1 MIVFTLRC
9 KDGHEFETWFRDGA
23 TYERQAKR
31 GLVTCPEC
39 GSTKV
44 DKAVM
49 APRLGRS
56 HKSDPASRETH
67 REAAHQAEAGR
78 ETPSEGEAAP
88 APPPAA
94 AVPERPPTPAEFRR
108 ALQVL
113 RGFVETNCENVG
125 KGFADEARRIHKG
138 EAKARGIYGD
148 ATPAE
153 AEKLADE
160 GIEVAAI
167 PWVPTN
173 DA

>member
-1 MIVFTLRC
+1 MRLDR
-9 KDGHEFETWFRDGA
+9 GREGGDGA
-23 TYERQAKR
+23 AARPLHQI
-31 GLVTCPEC
+31 
-39 GSTKV
+39 
-44 DKAVM
+44 
-49 APRLGRS
+49 RS
-56 HKSDPASRETH
+56 GA
-67 REAAHQAEAGR
+67 AEAR
-78 ETPSEGEAAP
+78 PN
-88 APPPAA
+88 PPAEGA
-94 AVPERPPTPAEFRR
+94 GEPARRIPDRPPTPAEFRR

-113 RGFVETNCENVG
+113 RSYVETNCENVG

-153 AEKLADE
+153 AEKLAEE

>member
-1 MIVFTLRC
+1 
-9 KDGHEFETWFRDGA
+9 
-23 TYERQAKR
+23 
-31 GLVTCPEC
+31 
-39 GSTKV
+39 
-44 DKAVM
+44 M

-56 HKSDPASRETH
+56 TKSDSPPREIH
-67 REAAHQAEAGR
+67 REAAPE
-78 ETPSEGEAAP
+78 AP
-88 APPPAA
+88 AAAPPAA
-94 AVPERPPTPAEFRR
+94 AAKPERPPTPAEFRR

-113 RGFVETNCENVG
+113 RNYVETNCENVG

-153 AEKLADE
+153 AEKLAED

-167 PWVPTN
+167 PWVPSN

>member
-9 KDGHEFETWFRDGA
+9 RDGHEFETWFRDGA
-23 TYERQAKR
+23 TYDRQARR

-39 GSTKV
+39 GSTEV
-44 DKAVM
+44 EKAVM

-56 HKSDPASRETH
+56 AKSDPAPRESQQETH
-67 REAAHQAEAGR
+67 QEAV
-78 ETPSEGEAAP
+78 SEAP
-88 APPPAA
+88 AARPATTA
-94 AVPERPPTPAEFRR
+94 AVPDKPPTPAEFRR

-113 RGFVETNCENVG
+113 RSYVETNCENVG
-125 KGFADEARRIHKG
+125 NGFAAEARRIHKG

-153 AEKLADE
+153 AERLAED

-167 PWVPTN
+167 PWVPSN

>member
-9 KDGHEFETWFRDGA
+9 RDGHEFETWFRDGA
-23 TYERQAKR
+23 AYERQAR
-31 GLVTCPEC
+31 RSLVACPEC
-39 GSTKV
+39 GSTEV
-44 DKAVM
+44 EKAVM

-56 HKSDPASRETH
+56 TKSDAAPP
-67 REAAHQAEAGR
+67 REAAPEN
-78 ETPSEGEAAP
+78 
-88 APPPAA
+88 A
-94 AVPERPPTPAEFRR
+94 AVPPTVAPPDRPPTPAEFRR

-113 RGFVETNCENVG
+113 RHYVETNCENVG

-153 AEKLADE
+153 AEKLAED
-160 GIEVAAI
+160 GIEVAAL
-167 PWVPTN
+167 PWVPSS

>member
-9 KDGHEFETWFRDGA
+9 RDGHEFETWFRDGA
-23 TYERQAKR
+23 AYERQARR
-31 GLVTCPEC
+31 GLVACPDC
-39 GSTKV
+39 GSTEV
-44 DKAVM
+44 EKAVM

-56 HKSDPASRETH
+56 SKSDPVPRDNQST
-67 REAAHQAEAGR
+67 
-78 ETPSEGEAAP
+78 AAP
-88 APPPAA
+88 ESPAAPPAA
-94 AVPERPPTPAEFRR
+94 AAPDRPPTPAEFRR

-113 RGFVETNCENVG
+113 RNYVETNCENVG

-153 AEKLADE
+153 AEKLAED
-160 GIEVAAI
+160 GIEVAAL
-167 PWVPTN
+167 PWVPSN

>member
-9 KDGHEFETWFRDGA
+9 RDGHEFETWFRDGA
-23 TYERQAKR
+23 TYERQARR
-31 GLVTCPEC
+31 GLVTCPDC
-39 GSTKV
+39 GSTEV
-44 DKAVM
+44 EKAVM

-56 HKSDPASRETH
+56 AKSDPAPRET
-67 REAAHQAEAGR
+67 Q
-78 ETPSEGEAAP
+78 SEAAP
-88 APPPAA
+88 ETPAAPLPAA
-94 AVPERPPTPAEFRR
+94 ATPERPPTPAEFRR

-113 RGFVETNCENVG
+113 RHYVETNCENVG
-125 KGFADEARRIHKG
+125 KGFAEEARRIHKG

-153 AEKLADE
+153 AEKLAED

-167 PWVPTN
+167 PWVPSN

>member
-9 KDGHEFETWFRDGA
+9 KDGHEFETWFRDGV
-23 TYERQAKR
+23 TYERQARR
-31 GLVTCPEC
+31 GLVACPDC
-39 GSTKV
+39 GSTEV
-44 DKAVM
+44 EKAIM

-56 HKSDPASRETH
+56 TKSDPGSRPS
-67 REAAHQAEAGR
+67 RPEAAPE
-78 ETPSEGEAAP
+78 SEAAP
-88 APPPAA
+88 ATPQVAPSGE
-94 AVPERPPTPAEFRR
+94 PERPPTPAEFRR

-113 RGFVETNCENVG
+113 RGYVETHCENLG

>member
-9 KDGHEFETWFRDGA
+9 RDGHEFETWFRDSA
-23 TYERQAKR
+23 AYERQAR
-31 GLVTCPEC
+31 RSLVTCPDC
-39 GSTKV
+39 GSSEV
-44 DKAVM
+44 EKAVM

-56 HKSDPASRETH
+56 TKTDPAPREIP
-67 REAAHQAEAGR
+67 REAAPE
-78 ETPSEGEAAP
+78 
-88 APPPAA
+88 PPAA
-94 AVPERPPTPAEFRR
+94 PQAAAQPDRPPTPAEFRR

-113 RGFVETNCENVG
+113 RNYVESNCENVG

-153 AEKLADE
+153 AEKLAED
-160 GIEVAAI
+160 GIEIAAI
-167 PWVPTN
+167 PWVPSS

>member
-9 KDGHEFETWFRDGA
+9 SDGHEFETWFRDGA
-23 TYERQAKR
+23 TYERQARK
-31 GLVTCPEC
+31 GLVSCPQC
-39 GSTKV
+39 GSAEV
-44 DKAVM
+44 EKAVM

-56 HKSDPASRETH
+56 TKFDPVPQEARPSPPAEAPAS
-67 REAAHQAEAGR
+67 
-78 ETPSEGEAAP
+78 
-88 APPPAA
+88 PPAEI
-94 AVPERPPTPAEFRR
+94 PDRPPTPAEFRR

-113 RGFVETNCENVG
+113 RSYVETNCENVG

-153 AEKLADE
+153 AEKLAED
-160 GIEVAAI
+160 GIEIAAI

>member
-9 KDGHEFETWFRDGA
+9 RDGHEFETWFRDGA
-23 TYERQAKR
+23 AYERQAR
-31 GLVTCPEC
+31 RSLVACPEC
-39 GSTKV
+39 GSTEV
-44 DKAVM
+44 EKAVM

-56 HKSDPASRETH
+56 TKSDAAPREAP
-67 REAAHQAEAGR
+67 REAAPEN
-78 ETPSEGEAAP
+78 
-88 APPPAA
+88 A
-94 AVPERPPTPAEFRR
+94 AVPPTVAPPDRPPTPAEFRR

-113 RGFVETNCENVG
+113 RHYVETNCENVG

-153 AEKLADE
+153 AEKLAED
-160 GIEVAAI
+160 GIEVAAL
-167 PWVPTN
+167 PWVPSS

>member
-23 TYERQAKR
+23 TYERQSRR
-31 GLVTCPEC
+31 GLVTCPDC
-39 GSTKV
+39 GSTEV
-44 DKAVM
+44 EKAIM

-56 HKSDPASRETH
+56 TKSDPAPRLSRP
-67 REAAHQAEAGR
+67 EAA
-78 ETPSEGEAAP
+78 PEGEAAP
-88 APPPAA
+88 AVPQTAPSE
-94 AVPERPPTPAEFRR
+94 PERPPTQAEFRR

-113 RGFVETNCENVG
+113 RGYVETNCENVG

>member
-9 KDGHEFETWFRDGA
+9 RDGHEFETWFRDSA
-23 TYERQAKR
+23 AYERQARR
-31 GLVTCPEC
+31 GLVTCPDC
-39 GSTKV
+39 GSTDV
-44 DKAVM
+44 EKAVM

-56 HKSDPASRETH
+56 SKSDAAPREVRH
-67 REAAHQAEAGR
+67 EAAAE
-78 ETPSEGEAAP
+78 
-88 APPPAA
+88 PPAA
-94 AVPERPPTPAEFRR
+94 PPAAIKPDTPPTPAEFRR

-113 RGFVETNCENVG
+113 RHYVESNCENVG

-153 AEKLADE
+153 AEKLAED

-167 PWVPTN
+167 PWVPSN

>member
-23 TYERQAKR
+23 TYERQARR
-31 GLVTCPEC
+31 GLVTCPDC
-39 GSTKV
+39 GSTEV
-44 DKAVM
+44 EKAIM

-56 HKSDPASRETH
+56 IKSDPAPRPSRP
-67 REAAHQAEAGR
+67 EAA
-78 ETPSEGEAAP
+78 PEGEAAP
-88 APPPAA
+88 AVPQAA
-94 AVPERPPTPAEFRR
+94 AAPSEPDRPPTPAEFRR

-113 RGFVETNCENVG
+113 RGYVETNCENVG

-160 GIEVAAI
+160 GIEIAAI

>member
-1 MIVFTLRC
+1 MIVFTLKCR
-9 KDGHEFETWFRDGA
+9 DGHEFETWFRDSA
-23 TYERQAKR
+23 EYDRQAKR
-31 GLVTCPEC
+31 GLVSCPDC

-44 DKAVM
+44 EKAVM

-56 HKSDPASRETH
+56 TKSDPE
-67 REAAHQAEAGR
+67 
-78 ETPSEGEAAP
+78 P

-94 AVPERPPTPAEFRR
+94 NVPEAAAPVAGPTDAPDRPPTPAEFRR

-113 RGFVETNCENVG
+113 RQHVEANCENVG

-148 ATPAE
+148 ATSAD
-153 AEKLADE
+153 AKKLAED

>member
-9 KDGHEFETWFRDGA
+9 RDGHEFETWFRDGV
-23 TYERQAKR
+23 TYERQARR
-31 GLVTCPEC
+31 GLVTCPDC
-39 GSTKV
+39 GSTEV
-44 DKAVM
+44 EKAVM

-56 HKSDPASRETH
+56 TKSDPAPRETH
-67 REAAHQAEAGR
+67 REAAP
-78 ETPSEGEAAP
+78 ETPP
-88 APPPAA
+88 APPVAA
-94 AVPERPPTPAEFRR
+94 PDRPPTPAEFRR

-113 RGFVETNCENVG
+113 RNYVETNCENVG
-125 KGFADEARRIHKG
+125 KGFADEARRIQKG

-153 AEKLADE
+153 AEKLAED

-167 PWVPTN
+167 PWVPSN

>member
-9 KDGHEFETWFRDGA
+9 RDGHEFETWFRDSA
-23 TYERQAKR
+23 AYERQARR
-31 GLVTCPEC
+31 GLVTCPDC
-39 GSTKV
+39 GSTEV
-44 DKAVM
+44 EKAVM

-56 HKSDPASRETH
+56 TKSDPAPREIPPATVP
-67 REAAHQAEAGR
+67 
-78 ETPSEGEAAP
+78 ETPVDSPTP
-88 APPPAA
+88 AK
-94 AVPERPPTPAEFRR
+94 PERPPTPGEFRR

-113 RGFVETNCENVG
+113 RKYVETNCENVG

-153 AEKLADE
+153 AEKLAED

-167 PWVPTN
+167 PWVPSS

>member
-9 KDGHEFETWFRDGA
+9 RDGHEFETWFRDSA
-23 TYERQAKR
+23 TYERQARR
-31 GLVTCPEC
+31 GLVTCPDC
-39 GSTKV
+39 GSTEV
-44 DKAVM
+44 EKAVM

-56 HKSDPASRETH
+56 TKSDPAPREIQ
-67 REAAHQAEAGR
+67 REAAP
-78 ETPSEGEAAP
+78 ETPAVA
-88 APPPAA
+88 PPAA
-94 AVPERPPTPAEFRR
+94 AAKAERPPTPAEVRR

-113 RGFVETNCENVG
+113 RNYVESNCENVG

-153 AEKLADE
+153 AERLAED

-167 PWVPTN
+167 PWVPST

>member
-23 TYERQAKR
+23 TYERQARR

-39 GSTKV
+39 GSTEV

-56 HKSDPASRETH
+56 HKSEPAPGEIQRESE
-67 REAAHQAEAGR
+67 REAAAET
-78 ETPSEGEAAP
+78 ETAP
-88 APPPAA
+88 AVPQEA
-94 AVPERPPTPAEFRR
+94 AVPDRPPTPAEFRR

>member
-9 KDGHEFETWFRDGA
+9 HDGHEFETWFRDGA
-23 TYERQAKR
+23 TYERQARR

-39 GSTKV
+39 GSTEV
-44 DKAVM
+44 EKAVM

-56 HKSDPASRETH
+56 TKSDPAPRESQHRETQ
-67 REAAHQAEAGR
+67 REAA
-78 ETPSEGEAAP
+78 PEGEAAP
-88 APPPAA
+88 ASPPAT
-94 AVPERPPTPAEFRR
+94 VPDQPPTPAEFRR

-113 RGFVETNCENVG
+113 RNYVETNCENVG

-153 AEKLADE
+153 AEKLAED

-167 PWVPTN
+167 PWVPSN

>member
-9 KDGHEFETWFRDGA
+9 RDGHEFETWFRDGA
-23 TYERQAKR
+23 AYERQARR
-31 GLVTCPEC
+31 GLVTCPDC
-39 GSTKV
+39 GSTEV
-44 DKAVM
+44 EKAVM

-56 HKSDPASRETH
+56 TKSEPAPRETE
-67 REAAHQAEAGR
+67 REAAP
-78 ETPSEGEAAP
+78 ETPAAP
-88 APPPAA
+88 AAA
-94 AVPERPPTPAEFRR
+94 DKPERPPTPAEFRR

-113 RGFVETNCENVG
+113 RNYVESNCENVG
-125 KGFADEARRIHKG
+125 KGFAHEARRIHKG

-153 AEKLADE
+153 AEKLAED

-167 PWVPTN
+167 PWVPSS

>member
-9 KDGHEFETWFRDGA
+9 KDGHEFEAWFKDSSA
-23 TYERQAKR
+23 YERQAKR
-31 GLVTCPEC
+31 GLVMCPEC

-44 DKAVM
+44 EKAVM

-56 HKSDPASRETH
+56 HKSDPSARESQ
-67 REAAHQAEAGR
+67 REAAAEAQAA
-78 ETPSEGEAAP
+78 PPAANEAA
-88 APPPAA
+88 PPAA
-94 AVPERPPTPAEFRR
+94 AAEPDRPPTPAEFRR

-113 RGFVETNCENVG
+113 RTMVETNCENVG

-148 ATPAE
+148 ASPAE

-160 GIEVAAI
+160 GIEIAAI

>member
-9 KDGHEFETWFRDGA
+9 EGGHEFETWFRDGA
-23 TYERQAKR
+23 TYERQARR
-31 GLVTCPEC
+31 GLVACPEC
-39 GSTKV
+39 GSTEV
-44 DKAVM
+44 EKAVM

-56 HKSDPASRETH
+56 TKSDPAP
-67 REAAHQAEAGR
+67 REAKPPAAPEALAA
-78 ETPSEGEAAP
+78 PPAAP
-88 APPPAA
+88 AGS
-94 AVPERPPTPAEFRR
+94 VPDRPPTPAEFRR

-113 RGFVETNCENVG
+113 RHYVETNCENVG
-125 KGFADEARRIHKG
+125 KGFAEEARRIHKG

-153 AEKLADE
+153 AEKLAED

>member
-9 KDGHEFETWFRDGA
+9 RDGHEFETWFRDGA
-23 TYERQAKR
+23 TYERQARK
-31 GLVTCPEC
+31 GLVSCPEC
-39 GSTKV
+39 GSTDV
-44 DKAVM
+44 EKAVM

-56 HKSDPASRETH
+56 TKSDPAPLPEAH
-67 REAAHQAEAGR
+67 REAA
-78 ETPSEGEAAP
+78 PEAAP
-88 APPPAA
+88 AQPPAA
-94 AVPERPPTPAEFRR
+94 MPDRPPTPAEFRR

-113 RGFVETNCENVG
+113 RSYVETNCENVG
-125 KGFADEARRIHKG
+125 KGFAEEARRIHKG

-153 AEKLADE
+153 AEKLAED

-167 PWVPTN
+167 PWVPSS